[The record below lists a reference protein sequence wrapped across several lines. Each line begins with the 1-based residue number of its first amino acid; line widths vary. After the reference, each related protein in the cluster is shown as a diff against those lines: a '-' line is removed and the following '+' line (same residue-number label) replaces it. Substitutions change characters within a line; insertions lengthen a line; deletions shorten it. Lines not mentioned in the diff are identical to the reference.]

1 MSLKARLVLA
11 AAYVLTVVIL
21 GLAVP
26 LAVFIQRYY
35 IKQFE
40 ASVLTNATLL
50 AARINDDLPAASSDP
65 NTSSPARSA
74 IARIT
79 ELSARETGLNGL
91 RFVVTDRDGRVISD
105 TEGHANVGEEY
116 ATPGRPEFTTVFD
129 KPGGDVYLQVRHSEE
144 VGEDLIVAAVPV
156 VHFRSA
162 IGAVRATQP
171 VGVVRRQITQAWFLL
186 GFIGAIVLATGLG
199 LAYVLASTVTRPL
212 RDLETVA
219 EELEGGDLQARAR
232 PHGPQ
237 EMVAL
242 AESFNSMATALA
254 SNIIAQQD
262 FVANASH
269 QLRTPLTG
277 MRLRLEAIEGEGGVA
292 GEQAAKAEA
301 ELDRLAS
308 LVQDLLRL
316 ARGSTIE
323 EATGRTVDASARATD
338 AVARWSGPA
347 VDAGKTLVLEEAG
360 RGTVWAD
367 PADLDNVLDNLIE
380 NAIRYAPA
388 GARIGVSSGSRDGRV
403 FLRVHDDGP
412 GIPPEERDRVFERFY
427 RGSSGRQSGPGTGLG
442 LAIVFELVRRWDGD
456 VKIQDGAGAGFEA
469 SFPAVPTVS

>member
-11 AAYVLTVVIL
+11 AAYVLTVVIV

-50 AARINDDLPAASSDP
+50 AARINDDLPAASADP
-65 NTSSPARSA
+65 GVSSPARSA
-74 IARIT
+74 IAQIS
-79 ELSARETGLNGL
+79 ELSARETGLNGI
-91 RFVVTDRDGRVISD
+91 RFVITDRDGRVIAD
-105 TEGHANVGEEY
+105 TEHQATVGENY
-116 ATPGRPEFTTVFD
+116 ATPQRPEFATVFD
-129 KPGGDVYLQVRHSEE
+129 KPGGDVYLQTRHSKEL
-144 VGEDLIVAAVPV
+144 GEDLIVAGVPV
-156 VHFRSA
+156 VHFRAA

-171 VGVVRRQITQAWFLL
+171 VGEVRRQVVQAWFLL
-186 GFIGAIVLATGLG
+186 GLIGTIVLAVGLG

-219 EELEGGDLQARAR
+219 EDLEAGDLQARAR
-232 PHGPQ
+232 PHGPK
-237 EMVAL
+237 EMMAL

-277 MRLRLEAIEGEGGVA
+277 MRLRLEAIEGEGGFA

-308 LVQDLLRL
+308 LVQDLLRI
-316 ARGSTIE
+316 ARATTLE
-323 EATGRTVDASARATD
+323 EATGRTVEASARATD
-338 AVARWSGPA
+338 AVSRWSGPA
-347 VDAGKTLVLEEAG
+347 VDAGKTLVLEGAG
-360 RGTVWAD
+360 RGAVWAD
-367 PADLDNVLDNLIE
+367 PADLDHVLDNLIE
-380 NAIRYAPA
+380 NAIRYAPP
-388 GARIGVSSGSRDGRV
+388 GARIGVSSGSRNGRV

-427 RGSSGRQSGPGTGLG
+427 RGSSGKQSGPGTGLG

-456 VKIQDGAGAGFEA
+456 VRIEDGAGSGFEA
-469 SFPAVPTVS
+469 SFPAIPTVP